1 MIALQPFVLLSLFQH
16 GGVYLIGKQSPNSSL
31 CFVLPED
38 GKIELTSF
46 LCFMVIYSGWLRSY
60 GIVWKH
66 HSSPSRLLP
75 LIVSQYISPSAKAN
89 ETDQDLPCSQCQF
102 HLPCGWGSQWDY
114 VMIGQNNQTQACS
127 LKCCCTVHY
136 YHYNLERPSRA
147 ERGKSRGPRC
157 HNCANSTPCWSAKK
171 GNWLCTRY
179 TLMKKRSRTAGNG
192 ALMPCKDAR
201 GYPHSNNLN

>member
-1 MIALQPFVLLSLFQH
+1 MAPRINRNEISFVFTREDGVIALQPFVLLSLFQY

-46 LCFMVIYSGWLRSY
+46 LCFY
-60 GIVWKH
+60 GNIFGMTEVLWYCVETPLLP
-66 HSSPSRLLP
+66 SPSRLLP

-89 ETDQDLPCSQCQF
+89 ETKQDLPCSQCQF

-136 YHYNLERPSRA
+136 YHYNLERPSWA

-157 HNCANSTPCWSAKK
+157 HYCANSTPC
-171 GNWLCTRY
+171 
-179 TLMKKRSRTAGNG
+179 
-192 ALMPCKDAR
+192 
-201 GYPHSNNLN
+201 